1 MSTKIRV
8 EKMPGFEDSDD
19 WEEFEIDDEES
30 NKGRK
35 RLSYNG
41 KKRRLIEDTLEERRL
56 RRQIADEWESLDL

>member
-8 EKMPGFEDSDD
+8 EKMPSFEDSDD

-30 NKGRK
+30 SKGRK

-56 RRQIADEWESLDL
+56 RRQIADEWDALEL